1 MTVLIARIDI
11 YGVVG
16 QLNEMKSNNNINNDD
31 FFNKW
36 AIITG
41 ILQFMDY
48 NLNVRQVDNDTI
60 LQHLNMQDRVLEEQN
75 KELQK
80 QTNGYLEKIV
90 RQNEEIL
97 EKLSR
102 LER

>member
-1 MTVLIARIDI
+1 
-11 YGVVG
+11 
-16 QLNEMKSNNNINNDD
+16 
-31 FFNKW
+31 
-36 AIITG
+36 
-41 ILQFMDY
+41 MDY
-48 NLNVRQVDNDTI
+48 DLNVRQVDNDTI

>member
-1 MTVLIARIDI
+1 
-11 YGVVG
+11 
-16 QLNEMKSNNNINNDD
+16 MKNSNNNFNNDN

-48 NLNVRQVDNDTI
+48 NLNVRQVDNDTL
-60 LQHLNMQDRVLEEQN
+60 LQHLQRQDQVLEKQN

-80 QTNGYLEKIV
+80 QTHEYLEKIV
-90 RQNEEIL
+90 MQNEEIIR
-97 EKLSR
+97 KLNKNN
-102 LER
+102 L

>member
-1 MTVLIARIDI
+1 
-11 YGVVG
+11 
-16 QLNEMKSNNNINNDD
+16 MKSNNNINNDD

>member
-1 MTVLIARIDI
+1 
-11 YGVVG
+11 
-16 QLNEMKSNNNINNDD
+16 MKNNNDD

-41 ILQFMDY
+41 IIQLMDY
-48 NLNVRQVDNDTI
+48 GLNIRQVDNDTI
-60 LQHLNMQDRVLEEQN
+60 LQHLNMQDKILEEQN

-80 QTNGYLEKIV
+80 QTNQYLEKIV
-90 RQNEEIL
+90 KQNEQIL
-97 EKLSR
+97 RKLNE

>member
-1 MTVLIARIDI
+1 MIVLIVQTDL

-16 QLNEMKSNNNINNDD
+16 QLNEMKNNDNFSND
-31 FFNKW
+31 NFFNAW

-48 NLNVRQVDNDTI
+48 NLNIRQVDNDTL
-60 LQHLNMQDRVLEEQN
+60 LQHLQKQEQILEEQN

-80 QTNGYLEKIV
+80 QTHEYLEKILE
-90 RQNEEIL
+90 QNEEIIR
-97 EKLSR
+97 KLD
-102 LER
+102 ENNK

>member
-1 MTVLIARIDI
+1 
-11 YGVVG
+11 
-16 QLNEMKSNNNINNDD
+16 MKNNNTNNDD

-60 LQHLNMQDRVLEEQN
+60 LQHLNMQDRILEEQN

-80 QTNGYLEKIV
+80 QTNEYLEKIV

-97 EKLSR
+97 EKLNR